1 MDESNIVEFWMRDLW
16 CTNLRQVLF
25 DLRAGNSNLA
35 KVSVK
40 KVTMQC
46 TKMKTHTEACYPFKI
61 NKTNH
66 FSPILVT
73 SVHKTDS
80 F

>member
-1 MDESNIVEFWMRDLW
+1 MLTKM
-16 CTNLRQVLF
+16 LRQVLC

-35 KVSVK
+35 KSLSE

-46 TKMKTHTEACYPFKI
+46 TKMKTHTEACYPCKI
-61 NKTNH
+61 NKTSN

-73 SVHKTDS
+73 SIQKTDS
-80 F
+80 FQL

>member
-1 MDESNIVEFWMRDLW
+1 MTCFHLIFEQEIKIWPK
-16 CTNLRQVLF
+16 VL
-25 DLRAGNSNLA
+25 
-35 KVSVK
+35 VK

-46 TKMKTHTEACYPFKI
+46 TKMKTHTGACYPCKI
-61 NKTNH
+61 DKTNH

-80 F
+80 FWL

>member
-1 MDESNIVEFWMRDLW
+1 MPLKIKEP
-16 CTNLRQVLF
+16 LRQVLL
-25 DLRAGNSNLA
+25 DVRAGNSNLA
-35 KVSVK
+35 KVLVK
-40 KVTMQC
+40 KLTIQC
-46 TKMKTHTEACYPFKI
+46 TKMKTHTNVCYPCKI
-61 NKTNH
+61 NKTKN